1 MVLRTIGDESVN
13 SQELPWVNEWIA
25 QGGNVGDITFV
36 RNLKLGENG
45 VLVLGTEFK
54 GFLYKRS
61 QISKF
66 LLEALDAWITNQ
78 VISYPLYLV
87 AAKGGKVSLAVE
99 DSEAPTIW
107 IEETKDKSYEQKRK
121 KDRASGVV
129 LTPSNPFLPTPP
141 PTTKGKGKP
150 KEELHPDYA
159 GMPH

>member
-1 MVLRTIGDESVN
+1 MVLRTIGEEINN
-13 SQELPWVNEWIA
+13 SQDLPWVNEYLA
-25 QGGNVGDITFV
+25 QGGEIGDVTFV
-36 RNLKLGENG
+36 RNLKQGENG

-66 LLEALDAWITNQ
+66 LLEALDAWVTNQ
-78 VISYPLYLV
+78 VISYPLYLI

-107 IEETKDKSYEQKRK
+107 IEETKGKSYEQKRK
-121 KDRASGVV
+121 KEPGTGVI

-141 PTTKGKGKP
+141 PATKGKGKS
-150 KEELHPDYA
+150 KIEQHPDYSS
-159 GMPH
+159 MPA